1 MAARELWV
9 KHPMAGA
16 LSGGTLVLRSLLDSG

>member
-1 MAARELWV
+1 MAAGELWV

-16 LSGGTLVLRSLLDSG
+16 RLDGTLAGQSLKDRG